1 MKRILTAAG
10 LAVIA
15 GSTALAQVERPKFNL
30 ESIQQKAREVSDAEF
45 KKMDK
50 NNDGQISKDE
60 YMEAMIAETMR
71 KYEAAF
77 KQIDQDGDDNISKQE
92 YEDFMNFATNKIH
105 QMMQAINK

>member
-10 LAVIA
+10 
-15 GSTALAQVERPKFNL
+15 LAQVERPKFNL

>member
-1 MKRILTAAG
+1 MTGRF
-10 LAVIA
+10 
-15 GSTALAQVERPKFNL
+15 PKTN
-30 ESIQQKAREVSDAEF
+30 IWKQC
-45 KKMDK
+45 
-50 NNDGQISKDE
+50 
-60 YMEAMIAETMR
+60 